1 MRQYN
6 TGEGVSSSSDMS
18 LKPESTNE
26 SAGNVS
32 TNQSQTGKLILL
44 KSLFLIII
52 MMIGSLIMSTSKLKS
67 YKNLQKVLFE
77 MWINF

>member
-18 LKPESTNE
+18 LMPKSTNE

-32 TNQSQTGKLILL
+32 ADQSQAGKLMLL

-67 YKNLQKVLFE
+67 NKNLQKVLF
-77 MWINF
+77 

>member
-18 LKPESTNE
+18 MMSESTNE
-26 SAGNVS
+26 SAENVS
-32 TNQSQTGKLILL
+32 NNQSQAGKLMLL

-67 YKNLQKVLFE
+67 NKNLQKVLF
-77 MWINF
+77 